1 MVIVFQST
9 YLYVKYLS
17 RISCDQ
23 VKIFIII
30 TMLASRGFV
39 NNSTQNK
46 DP

>member
-9 YLYVKYLS
+9 YVKYLS

-23 VKIFIII
+23 VKFFIII
-30 TMLASRGFV
+30 TMLASRSFV
-39 NNSTQNK
+39 NNRAQNK